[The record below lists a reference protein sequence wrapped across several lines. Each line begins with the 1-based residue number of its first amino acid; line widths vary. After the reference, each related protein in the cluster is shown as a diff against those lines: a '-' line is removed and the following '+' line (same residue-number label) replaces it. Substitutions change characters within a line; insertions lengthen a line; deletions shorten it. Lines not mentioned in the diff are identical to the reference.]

1 MRILIADDH
10 TLFREGL
17 RMVLAPLVGETLI
30 AEAGSFD
37 EAVDAVHDKSEFR
50 LLLLDMMMPGMDW
63 REALLMLKQA
73 CPGTPVVFISAVEEG
88 RLIREAINLGACG
101 FISKSVSSKVMLS
114 AIELVLSGG
123 VYVPPAV
130 LAISDQIEDHSLRN
144 HLSNLLTNR
153 QRQVMELLNQ
163 GLSNKEIARQLELSD
178 GTVKL
183 HITAILKALNVDNRT
198 KAVIEAK
205 RLGLTQEA
213 GA

>member
-10 TLFREGL
+10 ALFREGL
-17 RMVLAPLVGETLI
+17 RMVLTPLVGEALI

-37 EAVDAVHDKSEFR
+37 EAVDIVQEKADFR
-50 LLLLDMMMPGMDW
+50 LLLLDMRMPGMDW
-63 REALLMLKQA
+63 REAVLLLKEA
-73 CPGTPVVFISAVEEG
+73 CPDTPVVFVSAVEEG
-88 RLIREAINLGACG
+88 RLIREAISLGASG
-101 FISKSVSSKVMLS
+101 FISKAVSSKVMLS

-130 LAISDQIEDHSLRN
+130 LAVSEEDEDLSRRNQLRV
-144 HLSNLLTNR
+144 LLTNR
-153 QRQVMELLNQ
+153 QKQVMDLLNE

-198 KAVIEAK
+198 KAVLEAK
-205 RLGLTQEA
+205 RLGLTQ
-213 GA
+213 GAPS